1 MHVGKKKK
9 NRDAANVRKT
19 SMEKNIVVIC
29 RLDVLLRGVAGGE
42 RTIKCNRSYGVE
54 IILKLLKSRNLALPF
69 LALVCH
75 C

>member
-1 MHVGKKKK
+1 
-9 NRDAANVRKT
+9 
-19 SMEKNIVVIC
+19 MEKNIVVIC

>member
-1 MHVGKKKK
+1 MWKRRKKIEM
-9 NRDAANVRKT
+9 RQNVRKT

-54 IILKLLKSRNLALPF
+54 IILKLLRVAI
-69 LALVCH
+69 
-75 C
+75 